1 MTDELLIRF
10 LLNEA
15 TTAEK
20 ISINN
25 WLDENPANR
34 KYFSQFEQ
42 IWLSSKNLANSAE
55 VNEDQAWLK
64 FKARTLSTSQQP
76 STKAQTETSLLSLR
90 RNFGWLKIAAM
101 LLLVAGLWTTYNL
114 FMSPAYTDL
123 ASSNQVIT
131 EKLPD
136 GSEITLNK
144 NSKISYARNFAKHRS
159 LKLTQGDVFFQVAHD
174 KSHPFVIEIQKVSV
188 TVVGTSFN
196 IKHLNRQTEVIVE
209 TGVVKVQIG
218 NEEIE
223 LRKGEKVLIAANS
236 SHLIKA
242 QSTDELYAYY
252 RTQLFIARNTPL
264 SALIAT
270 LNEAYGAEIILSS
283 PGLKDKTITTTL
295 KGQASLD
302 QNLQYIAG
310 TMDLTISRN
319 QNQILLSEKK

>member
-20 ISINN
+20 ISINK
-25 WLDENPANR
+25 WLDESPANR
-34 KYFSQFEQ
+34 KYFSQFEK
-42 IWLSSKNLANSAE
+42 IWLSSKNLASSAE

-64 FKARTLSTSQQP
+64 FKELTLRTLQQP
-76 STKAQTETSLLSLR
+76 LSAQVETPVLPLK
-90 RNFGWLKIAAM
+90 RNYGWLKIAAM

-114 FMSPAYTDL
+114 FIAPAYTDL
-123 ASSNQVIT
+123 ASNNQVIT

-209 TGVVKVQIG
+209 TGIVKVQIG
-218 NEEIE
+218 KEEIE

-236 SHLIKA
+236 SHLAKA
-242 QSTDELYAYY
+242 QSTDELYNYY

-264 SALIAT
+264 SSLIAT
-270 LNEAYGAEIILSS
+270 LNEAYGAEVILSS
-283 PGLKDKTITTTL
+283 PTLKNKTITTTL

-302 QNLQYIAG
+302 QNLKYIAF

-319 QNQILLSEKK
+319 QNQILLSENK